1 MKKILLMSFFVS
13 TLFTAW
19 AQERTVTGKVTSSE
33 DGSGVPGVSILL
45 KGTTSGTVSDASGSY
60 SLSVPSAGG
69 TLVFSFVGLVTQ
81 EVEIGTRS
89 NVDVKMESDV
99 RQLSEVVVTAQNIE
113 RNKNELP
120 YSTQSVAGA
129 QITQARSANFV
140 TSLSGRVAG
149 MDVRSTNAMGGS
161 TNVVIRGYKSIT
173 GNNQALFV
181 IDGIPVSNA
190 NTNFTSTTAPNTNQ
204 SNGAGGPDYGNAA
217 SDINPDNIASIN
229 VLKGAA
235 ASALYGSRAAN
246 GVIMITTKKGRKNS
260 FDIAI
265 NSGVTVSE
273 VNKNTYA
280 KYQNEYGQGYQQ
292 ENDPPATG
300 PYGYAAPA
308 ANGAAFANQTIRSSR
323 FDDDGSYGPIF
334 DGSPVY
340 QWGSLDP
347 TSPTYG
353 QATPWVAAK
362 HTPVDFFETAVSSNQ
377 SVMITGGG
385 DRNTFKLGYT
395 RSDEKGILPNSSL
408 TKNLLSFGATFDLT
422 SKLSASA
429 GVNFSNIA
437 GVGRYGT
444 GYNSRNPNEGFR
456 QWWNVGA
463 DMKELKEAYFRN
475 KQNISW
481 NPGSAVVFT
490 PYARPIF
497 HDNPYWSRYEN
508 YSNDSRNHL
517 YGTSSINYKVA
528 SWFDITGRIGY
539 DGTTDL
545 QEERYAVGSV
555 TTAQYIRNNRNY
567 YEVNYDLLANFQ
579 KNFTQD
585 VSFRATLGSNSRRTK
600 LNSVRAQTSSGLV
613 VPKLY
618 SLSNSAGVMSPPV
631 EQFERIG
638 VDGLYANTTLGYKE
652 MVFIDLQG
660 RQDRSTTLPQGNNTY
675 YYGSVGGTFVITS
688 VYKQPWLSNAKVR
701 ASYAGVGNDAPA
713 LSVYDVYD
721 KPANF
726 GSTGAVPLFSLPNIK
741 NNPDLESEKTNSLEL
756 GLDADF
762 IDGRVGFEFTAYK
775 TETLNQIIPV
785 NITAA
790 AGYSQRYVNSGQV
803 DNKGL
808 EISAHV
814 TPVKTESFSWTL
826 TGNWTAN
833 RNKVVSLYGEGA
845 ATVTNVVIFAP
856 QGGVTFNATV
866 GKPYGVLRGYDHVYT
881 NGEPTVTPTGYYQRS
896 ASATEFI
903 GNPNPNWLA
912 GISNNLSYKDLSL
925 SFLVDIRNGGSIFSL
940 DQWYGD
946 GTGLYDHSAGVNKR
960 GVASRLPVAEGGG
973 VLLDGVQADGSPN
986 TVYGENQDG
995 NGATVF
1001 GYIANGGVAVHKP
1014 YVYNG
1019 GYVKLR
1025 EVTLTYALPQSV
1037 IGKLKV
1043 FKGISLSLIGR
1054 NLWIIDKAM
1063 RFSDPE
1069 ESLTSGNTAQ
1079 GYQSGAYPATR
1090 TYGFNVKLNF

>member
-19 AQERTVTGKVTSSE
+19 AQERTVTGKVTSSS
-33 DGSGVPGVSILL
+33 DGSGVPGVSIVL
-45 KGTTSGTVSDASGSY
+45 KGTASGTVSDANGSY

-81 EVEIGTRS
+81 EVEVGTRGV
-89 NVDVKMESDV
+89 VDVKMADDV
-99 RQLSEVVVTAQNIE
+99 RQLSEVVVTAQNIQ
-113 RNKNELP
+113 RNMNELP
-120 YSTQSVAGA
+120 YSTQSVSGA
-129 QITQARSANFV
+129 QISQARSANFV

-149 MDVRSTNAMGGS
+149 LDIKNTNAMGGS

-190 NTNFTSTTAPNTNQ
+190 NINPSGQ
-204 SNGAGGPDYGNAA
+204 SSGTGGPDYGNATA
-217 SDINPDNIASIN
+217 DINPDNIASIN

-235 ASALYGSRAAN
+235 ASALYGSRASN

-260 FDIAI
+260 FDITI
-265 NSGVTVSE
+265 NSGVTVGTMIKS
-273 VNKNTYA
+273 TFPT
-280 KYQNEYGQGYQQ
+280 YQNEYGQGY
-292 ENDPPATG
+292 DAST
-300 PYGYAAPA
+300 YAAPPA
-308 ANGAAFANQTIRSSR
+308 VGSAFADQTIRTSR
-323 FDDDGSYGPIF
+323 FDDDASYGPVY
-334 DGSPVY
+334 DGHPVY

-347 TSPTYG
+347 SSPTFG

-362 HTPVDFFETAVSSNQ
+362 NTPASFYETAVNSNQ
-377 SVMITGGG
+377 SIMISGGG
-385 DRNTFKLGYT
+385 DKNTFKLGYT

-408 TKNLLSFGATFDLT
+408 TKNLISLGATFDVT
-422 SKLSASA
+422 SKLQATAS
-429 GVNFSNIA
+429 VNFSNIA

-463 DMKELKEAYFRN
+463 DIKELKDAYFRN
-475 KQNISW
+475 RQNISW
-481 NPGSAVVFT
+481 NPGSATVFT
-490 PYARPIF
+490 PNSRPIF

-508 YSNDSRNHL
+508 YSNDSRNHI
-517 YGTSSINYKVA
+517 YGTTSLNYKVA
-528 SWFDITGRIGY
+528 SWFDLTGRVGY
-539 DGTTDL
+539 DGTTDF
-545 QEERYAVGSV
+545 QEERYAVGST
-555 TTAQYIRNNRNY
+555 TTAAYSRYNRNY

-585 VSFRATLGSNSRRTK
+585 ISFRATLGSNSRRTK
-600 LNSVRAQTSSGLV
+600 LSSIRAATSSGLV

-618 SLSNSAGVMSPPV
+618 SLSNSAGVMSPPTEEFTRV
-631 EQFERIG
+631 G
-638 VDGLYANTTLGYKE
+638 VDGLYANTTIGYKD
-652 MVFIDLQG
+652 MVFVDLQG

-675 YYGSVGGTFVITS
+675 YYGSVGATFVISS
-688 VYKQPWLSNAKVR
+688 VYKQPWLTNAKVR
-701 ASYAGVGNDAPA
+701 GSYAGVGNDAPA

-741 NNPDLESEKTNSLEL
+741 NNPSLKSENTNSLEL

-762 IDGRVGFEFTAYK
+762 VDGRVGFEFTAYK

-785 NITAA
+785 NITAST
-790 AGYSQRYVNSGQV
+790 GYSQRYVNSGEV
-803 DNKGL
+803 DNKGI

-826 TGNWTAN
+826 TGNFTAN
-833 RNKVVSLYGEGA
+833 RNKVVYLYGEGDA
-845 ATVTNVVIFAP
+845 EVKNVVIFGP
-856 QGGVTFNATV
+856 QGGVTFNAAKD
-866 GKPYGVLRGYDHVYT
+866 KPYGVMRGYDFVYT
-881 NGEPTVTPTGYYQRS
+881 NGQPTVRTDGFYQRS

-912 GISNNLSYKDLSL
+912 GISNSLNFKDVTL
-925 SFLVDIRNGGSIFSL
+925 SFLIDIRNGGSIFSL

-946 GTGLYDHSAGVNKR
+946 GTGLYPHSAGLNAK
-960 GVASRLPVAEGGG
+960 GIASRLPVAAGGG

-986 TVYGENQDG
+986 TVYGPNTDG
-995 NGATVF
+995 YDQTVF
-1001 GYIANGGVAVHKP
+1001 GYTANNGVAPHKP

-1025 EVTLTYALPQSV
+1025 EVALTYSLPQSV
-1037 IGKLKV
+1037 IGKMKV
-1043 FKGISLSLIGR
+1043 FKGASISLIGR

-1063 RFSDPE
+1063 QYSDPE
-1069 ESLTSGNTAQ
+1069 ESLSSGNAAQ

>member
-1 MKKILLMSFFVS
+1 MSFFVS

-19 AQERTVTGKVTSSE
+19 AQERTVTGKVTSST
-33 DGSGVPGVSILL
+33 DGSGVPGVSIVL
-45 KGTTSGTVSDASGSY
+45 KGTASGTVSDAAGSY

-81 EVEIGTRS
+81 EVEVGTRS
-89 NVDVKMESDV
+89 VVDVKMEDDV

-149 MDVRSTNAMGGS
+149 LDVKSTNAMGGS

-190 NTNFTSTTAPNTNQ
+190 NINPTGQ
-204 SNGAGGPDYGNAA
+204 SSGTGGPDYGNAS

-265 NSGVTVSE
+265 NSGVTVSS

-280 KYQNEYGQGYQQ
+280 KYQKEYGQGY
-292 ENDPPATG
+292 EDYFYTMG
-300 PYGYAAPA
+300 A
-308 ANGAAFANQTIRSSR
+308 ANGMADGTLPASR
-323 FDDDGSYGPIF
+323 FDDDASYGHIY
-334 DGSPVY
+334 DGQMVY
-340 QWGSLDP
+340 QWDALDP
-347 TSPTYG
+347 SSPTYG
-353 QATPWVAAK
+353 KARPWLAAK
-362 HTPVDFFETAVSSNQ
+362 NDPVTFFETAVSSNQ

-385 DRNTFKLGYT
+385 DKNTFKLGYT

-408 TKNLLSFGATFDLT
+408 TKNLLSFGASFDITPKLT
-422 SKLSASA
+422 ALAS
-429 GVNFSNIA
+429 VNFSNIA

-456 QWWNVGA
+456 QWWNVGV
-463 DMKELKEAYFRN
+463 DMKEQKEAYFRN

-481 NPGSAVVFT
+481 NPGGATVFT

-508 YSNDSRNHL
+508 YSNDSRNHI
-517 YGTSSINYKVA
+517 YGTTSLTYKVA
-528 SWFDITGRIGY
+528 SWFDITGRVGY
-539 DGTTDL
+539 DGTTDF
-545 QEERYAVGSV
+545 QEERYAVGST
-555 TTAQYIRNNRNY
+555 TTAAYSRYNRNY

-585 VSFRATLGSNSRRTK
+585 ISFRATLGSNSRRTK
-600 LNSVRAQTSSGLV
+600 LSSIRSATSSGLV

-618 SLSNSAGVMSPPV
+618 SLSNSAGVMSPPTEEFTRV
-631 EQFERIG
+631 G
-638 VDGLYANTTLGYKE
+638 VDGLYANATLGYKE
-652 MVFIDLQG
+652 MFFLDLQG
-660 RQDRSTTLPQGNNTY
+660 RQDKSTTLPQGNNTY
-675 YYGSVGGTFVITS
+675 YYGSVGGTFVISS

-701 ASYAGVGNDAPA
+701 ASYANVGNDAPA

-726 GSTGAVPLFSLPNIK
+726 GSTGNVPLFSLPNIK
-741 NNPDLESEKTNSLEL
+741 NNPDLVSENTNSLEL

-762 IDGRVGFEFTAYK
+762 VDGRVGFEFTAYK

-785 NITAA
+785 NVTAST
-790 AGYSQRYVNSGQV
+790 GYSQRYVNSGQV
-803 DNKGL
+803 DNKGIEL
-808 EISAHV
+808 SAHV
-814 TPVKTESFSWTL
+814 TPVRTESFEWTL
-826 TGNWTAN
+826 TGNFTAN
-833 RNKVVSLYGEGA
+833 RNKVVSLYGDGA
-845 ATVTNVVIFAP
+845 AEVTNVVIFAP
-856 QGGVTFNATV
+856 QGGVTFNATK

-881 NGEPTVTPTGYYQRS
+881 NGEPTVGTNGYYQRS
-896 ASATEFI
+896 ATSTEFI
-903 GNPNPNWLA
+903 GNPNPDWLA
-912 GISNNLSYKDLSL
+912 GINNSVKFKDVTL
-925 SFLVDIRNGGSIFSL
+925 SFLVDIRHGGSIFSL

-946 GTGLYDHSAGVNKR
+946 GTGLYDHSAGLNAK
-960 GVASRLPVAEGGG
+960 GIASRLPVANGGG
-973 VLLDGVQADGSPN
+973 ILLDGVQADGSPN
-986 TVYGENQDG
+986 TIYGENLDG
-995 NGATVF
+995 NGATPF
-1001 GYIANGGVAVHKP
+1001 GYVAAGGVAVHKP
-1014 YVYNG
+1014 YVYDA

-1025 EVTLTYALPQSV
+1025 EVALTYALPQSL
-1037 IGKLKV
+1037 ISNLKV
-1043 FKGISLSLIGR
+1043 FKGISISLIGR

-1069 ESLTSGNTAQ
+1069 ESLSSGNAAQ

-1090 TYGFNVKLNF
+1090 TYGFNLKLNF